1 MAKIRLRSGD
11 GSSPLP
17 VLAHVLERTLR
28 LLHPFMPFITE
39 EIWQNL
45 RSRLPDEGDL
55 PESIMIAPYPQAE
68 MLRQDGRAEE
78 EVNLVM
84 QMIRAVRNTR
94 AQLHIP
100 AGQRLEA
107 VVEANG
113 MQSTIEEEAEVIRTL
128 SRVEPLR
135 IVFSSSDEGN
145 HPRGITLVVN
155 PLVVRLP
162 LEGVVDLALEEK
174 RLRTEL
180 DGAFRNRQRVETLV
194 SNPDFRAKARP
205 EVVENEEEKLRTLTE
220 QTRRLEEIL
229 AQLGSPS

>member
-1 MAKIRLRSGD
+1 
-11 GSSPLP
+11 
-17 VLAHVLERTLR
+17 
-28 LLHPFMPFITE
+28 MPFITE

-55 PESIMIAPYPQAE
+55 PESIMIAPYPRADS
-68 MLRQDGRAEE
+68 LRQDGRAEE

-84 QMIRAVRNTR
+84 QVIRAVRNTR

-100 AGQRLEA
+100 AGQQLEA

-128 SRVEPLR
+128 SRIDPLR
-135 IVFSSSDEGN
+135 IVSGN
-145 HPRGITLVVN
+145 YSGNDAGNDAGQDQLRGITLVVN

-162 LEGVVDLALEEK
+162 LEGVVDLFLEEK

-180 DGAFRNRQRVETLV
+180 DGAFRNLQRVETLV

-205 EVVENEEEKLRTLTE
+205 EVVDNEEERLRTLTE
-220 QTRRLEEIL
+220 QTRRLEAIL
-229 AQLGSPS
+229 AQLGRRS

>member
-1 MAKIRLRSGD
+1 
-11 GSSPLP
+11 
-17 VLAHVLERTLR
+17 
-28 LLHPFMPFITE
+28 MPFITE

-45 RSRLPDEGDL
+45 RSRLPDEGGL
-55 PESIMIAPYPQAE
+55 PESIMIAPYPRADS
-68 MLRQDGRAEE
+68 LRQDGRAEE

-84 QMIRAVRNTR
+84 QVIRAVRNTR

-100 AGQRLEA
+100 AGQQLEA

-128 SRVEPLR
+128 SRIDPLR
-135 IVFSSSDEGN
+135 IVSGN
-145 HPRGITLVVN
+145 YSGNDAGNDAGQDQLRGITLVVN

-162 LEGVVDLALEEK
+162 LEGVVDLFLEEK

-180 DGAFRNRQRVETLV
+180 DGAFRNLQRVETLV

-220 QTRRLEEIL
+220 QTRRLEAIL
-229 AQLGSPS
+229 AQLGRRS